1 MVVEGAINATFVAGT
16 ITMLVIGVLLHIVGL
31 GIFCWALFAL
41 ATYALPLFIGMTT
54 GIYTYQTGAGPF
66 GAIVVGFVTS
76 DFILVAGQWAFFHRT
91 LPHRPPY
98 HWAAIRDSGRTR
110 RVSCDPYPCTPWY
123 SRGMVANVVALGAIA
138 VGGTA
143 WARVSMQ
150 ISPALRPRA
159 SPALF
164 GRRMRRRPV
173 CVSVVSCLVYR

>member
-1 MVVEGAINATFVAGT
+1 VVVVEGAINATFVAGT

-41 ATYALPLFIGMTT
+41 ATYALPLFIGMTA

-123 SRGMVANVVALGAIA
+123 SRGMVANVVRGAWRHRCRGHRLGACVDA
-138 VGGTA
+138 D
-143 WARVSMQ
+143 
-150 ISPALRPRA
+150 RPRPQTESFTQHSSA
-159 SPALF
+159 AE
-164 GRRMRRRPV
+164 
-173 CVSVVSCLVYR
+173 